1 MFLAQEIIRKRRDG
15 HALSDEE
22 IRFFINGIR
31 DNTVSEGQIAAL
43 AMTIFFHDMSMPERV
58 SLTMAMRDSG
68 TVLDWK
74 SLNLNGPIVD
84 KHSTGGVGDVTS
96 LMLGPMVAACG
107 GYIPMISGR
116 GLGHTGGTLDKLEAI
131 PGFDIFPD
139 DNRFRDIIKD
149 VGVAIIGQTS
159 SLAPAD
165 KRFYATRDIT
175 ATVDSIPLITASILA
190 KKLAEG
196 LDALVM
202 DVKVGSGAFM
212 PTYELSAQLAE
223 AIVGVSNGAGVRTT
237 ALLTDMNQVLA
248 SSAGNA
254 VEVREAVQF
263 LTGEY
268 RNPRLFDV
276 TMALCVEMLI
286 SGKLAKDD
294 AEARAKL
301 QAVLDNGKAADIF
314 GGGFQNALHRLFL
327 KPPLAPQISNGRQGG
342 HPHGSIFLHGVQ
354 RLLVQISTVL
364 HRVHPRPGSRPD
376 GACPVGVSHDG
387 KPLLMSDVN
396 QLLNQRR
403 FQPLLGENTEAV
415 KIHQPG
421 NHNLNKIRPVF
432 LLFLHQG
439 SILPGRFKGG
449 SDEAAIVPRFVQGGQ
464 GRYQPDAVFRCQ
476 LPGSGTYAPA
486 VAALPQIGNTGCL
499 PAPEVHADDGIVGGF
514 PMGGNGSFPVL
525 TVQNHVNVTIAIH
538 CVPLQVEPP
547 QNRGGSWCYR

>member
-1 MFLAQEIIRKRRDG
+1 
-15 HALSDEE
+15 
-22 IRFFINGIR
+22 
-31 DNTVSEGQIAAL
+31 
-43 AMTIFFHDMSMPERV
+43 MTIFFHDMTMPERV

-74 SLNLNGPIVD
+74 SLHLNGPIVD

-116 GLGHTGGTLDKLEAI
+116 GRPYWRYARQTGI
-131 PGFDIFPD
+131 HPGFDIFPD
-139 DNRFRDIIKD
+139 DNRFHKLLKH
-149 VGVAIIGQTS
+149 APATAGQTS

-212 PTYELSAQLAE
+212 PTYELSEALAE
-223 AIVGVSNGAGVRTT
+223 AIVGVANGAGVRTT

-276 TMALCVEMLI
+276 TMALCVEMLT

-301 QAVLDNGKAADIF
+301 QAVLDNGKAAEVFGRMVAAQKGPTDF
-314 GGGFQNALHRLFL
+314 VENYAKYLPTAMLTKAVYADTEGFVSEMDTRALGMAVVAMGGGRRQASDTIDYSVGFTDMARLGDQVDGQR
-327 KPPLAPQISNGRQGG
+327 PLAVI
-342 HPHGSIFLHGVQ
+342 HAK
-354 RLLVQISTVL
+354 
-364 HRVHPRPGSRPD
+364 D
-376 GACPVGVSHDG
+376 
-387 KPLLMSDVN
+387 
-396 QLLNQRR
+396 
-403 FQPLLGENTEAV
+403 ENSWQEAAKAV
-415 KIHQPG
+415 K
-421 NHNLNKIRPVF
+421 
-432 LLFLHQG
+432 
-439 SILPGRFKGG
+439 
-449 SDEAAIVPRFVQGGQ
+449 AAIKLA
-464 GRYQPDAVFRCQ
+464 DK
-476 LPGSGTYAPA
+476 
-486 VAALPQIGNTGCL
+486 
-499 PAPEVHADDGIVGGF
+499 APEST
-514 PMGGNGSFPVL
+514 P
-525 TVQNHVNVTIAIH
+525 TV
-538 CVPLQVEPP
+538 
-547 QNRGGSWCYR
+547 YRRISE

>member
-1 MFLAQEIIRKRRDG
+1 MFLAQEIIRKKRDG

-31 DNTVSEGQIAAL
+31 DNTISEGQIAAL
-43 AMTIFFHDMSMPERV
+43 AMTIFFHDMTMPERV

-74 SLNLNGPIVD
+74 SLHLNGPIVD

-116 GLGHTGGTLDKLEAI
+116 GLGHTGGTLDKLESI

-139 DNRFRDIIKD
+139 DNRFREIIKD

-190 KKLAEG
+190 KG

-212 PTYELSAQLAE
+212 PTYELSEALAE
-223 AIVGVSNGAGVRTT
+223 AIVGVANGAGVRTT

-276 TMALCVEMLI
+276 TMALCVEMLT

-301 QAVLDNGKAADIF
+301 QAVLDNGKAAEVFGRMVAAQKGPTDF
-314 GGGFQNALHRLFL
+314 VENYAKYLPTAMLTKAVYADTEGFVSDMDTRALGMAVVAMGGGRRQASDTIDYSVGFTDMARLGDQVDGQR
-327 KPPLAPQISNGRQGG
+327 PLAVI
-342 HPHGSIFLHGVQ
+342 HAK
-354 RLLVQISTVL
+354 
-364 HRVHPRPGSRPD
+364 D
-376 GACPVGVSHDG
+376 
-387 KPLLMSDVN
+387 
-396 QLLNQRR
+396 
-403 FQPLLGENTEAV
+403 ENSWQEAAKAV
-415 KIHQPG
+415 K
-421 NHNLNKIRPVF
+421 
-432 LLFLHQG
+432 
-439 SILPGRFKGG
+439 
-449 SDEAAIVPRFVQGGQ
+449 AAIKLA
-464 GRYQPDAVFRCQ
+464 DK
-476 LPGSGTYAPA
+476 
-486 VAALPQIGNTGCL
+486 
-499 PAPEVHADDGIVGGF
+499 APEST
-514 PMGGNGSFPVL
+514 P
-525 TVQNHVNVTIAIH
+525 TV
-538 CVPLQVEPP
+538 
-547 QNRGGSWCYR
+547 YRRISE

>member
-1 MFLAQEIIRKRRDG
+1 MFLAQEIIRKKRDG

-31 DNTVSEGQIAAL
+31 DNTISEGQIAAL
-43 AMTIFFHDMSMPERV
+43 AMTIFFHDMTMPERV

-74 SLNLNGPIVD
+74 SLHLNGPIVD

-116 GLGHTGGTLDKLEAI
+116 GLGHTGGTLDKLESI
-131 PGFDIFPD
+131 PGFE
-139 DNRFRDIIKD
+139 IIKD

-212 PTYELSAQLAE
+212 PTYELSEALAE
-223 AIVGVSNGAGVRTT
+223 AIVGVANGAGVRTT

-301 QAVLDNGKAADIF
+301 QAVLDNGKAAEVFGRMVAAQKGPTDF
-314 GGGFQNALHRLFL
+314 VENYAKYLPTAMLTKAVYADTEGFVSEMDTRALGMAVVAMGGGRRQASDTIDYSVGFTDMARLGDQVDGQR
-327 KPPLAPQISNGRQGG
+327 PLAVI
-342 HPHGSIFLHGVQ
+342 HAK
-354 RLLVQISTVL
+354 
-364 HRVHPRPGSRPD
+364 D
-376 GACPVGVSHDG
+376 
-387 KPLLMSDVN
+387 
-396 QLLNQRR
+396 
-403 FQPLLGENTEAV
+403 ENSWQEAAKAV
-415 KIHQPG
+415 K
-421 NHNLNKIRPVF
+421 
-432 LLFLHQG
+432 
-439 SILPGRFKGG
+439 
-449 SDEAAIVPRFVQGGQ
+449 AAIKLA
-464 GRYQPDAVFRCQ
+464 DK
-476 LPGSGTYAPA
+476 
-486 VAALPQIGNTGCL
+486 
-499 PAPEVHADDGIVGGF
+499 APEST
-514 PMGGNGSFPVL
+514 P
-525 TVQNHVNVTIAIH
+525 TV
-538 CVPLQVEPP
+538 
-547 QNRGGSWCYR
+547 YRRISE

>member
-1 MFLAQEIIRKRRDG
+1 MFLAQEIIRKKRDG

-31 DNTVSEGQIAAL
+31 DNTISEGQIAAL

-212 PTYELSAQLAE
+212 PTYELSEALAE

-301 QAVLDNGKAADIF
+301 QAVLDNGKAAEILV
-314 GGGFQNALHRLFL
+314 GWWRRRKARPTSWKTTRNTCPPRCSAKRSMRTVKALSRLWIPARSAWRSCLWAAVVVRHRT
-327 KPPLAPQISNGRQGG
+327 PLITAS
-342 HPHGSIFLHGVQ
+342 
-354 RLLVQISTVL
+354 
-364 HRVHPRPGSRPD
+364 
-376 GACPVGVSHDG
+376 
-387 KPLLMSDVN
+387 
-396 QLLNQRR
+396 
-403 FQPLLGENTEAV
+403 
-415 KIHQPG
+415 
-421 NHNLNKIRPVF
+421 
-432 LLFLHQG
+432 
-439 SILPGRFKGG
+439 
-449 SDEAAIVPRFVQGGQ
+449 
-464 GRYQPDAVFRCQ
+464 
-476 LPGSGTYAPA
+476 
-486 VAALPQIGNTGCL
+486 ALPIW
-499 PAPEVHADDGIVGGF
+499 
-514 PMGGNGSFPVL
+514 PVWATAL
-525 TVQNHVNVTIAIH
+525 TANV
-538 CVPLQVEPP
+538 
-547 QNRGGSWCYR
+547 RWR